1 MAHYWHTPSASDIEA
16 QKHWE
21 LDGVERGVRR
31 VREEIDN
38 QKVADSKLGSAL
50 AQRAVPRLIHELEA
64 AQAEAEA
71 GLAGMAGKRGRVT
84 PWWYMMLMLPAD
96 KLAVITVKKVMSF
109 NPREFTFNPA
119 LTGLAS
125 EINNAL
131 KDQLDYEDWRS
142 ESKESKADVDRYFEK
157 HRLTPRNLKRLR
169 ERLDKKREERW
180 DTSGGIQFG
189 VVLLNRLCAAV
200 PDWFSIESARLRG
213 GRFEYQLVFSNAAR
227 EALFQMSEQCE
238 LSQPALMPM
247 ICPPADWRVAA

>member
-1 MAHYWHTPSASDIEA
+1 MAHYWHTPTASDIED

-21 LDGVERGVRR
+21 LAGVERGVRR
-31 VREEIDN
+31 VRDEIDG

-50 AQRAVPRLIHELEA
+50 AQRAVPRLIRELQS
-64 AQAEAEA
+64 AQAEAEE

-109 NPREFTFNPA
+109 QPREFTFNPA

-125 EINNAL
+125 DINNAIR
-131 KDQLDYEDWRS
+131 DQLDYEDWRS
-142 ESKESKADVDRYFEK
+142 ESKDAKATIDRYFEK

-169 ERLDKKREERW
+169 ERLDKKREDRW
-180 DTSGGIQFG
+180 DTPTGVQFG
-189 VVLLNRLCAAV
+189 VVLLNRLVAAV
-200 PDWFSIESARLRG
+200 PDWFSIESNRLRG
-213 GRFEYQLVFSNAAR
+213 GRYEYQLVFSEAAR
-227 EALFQMSEQCE
+227 EALFRMSEQCE

-247 ICPPADWRVAA
+247 ICPPADWRIAA